1 MLRGL
6 LSFRDRYR
14 ILNYAWCAFFLTFV
28 VWFNYAPFATAIREE
43 LHLTL
48 AQSRTISLCNLALTI
63 PARIIIG
70 TILDRLGPRVTFS
83 AILIYAALP
92 CWAFA
97 GAQNFSQLVLSR
109 LAMGIV
115 GAGFVVGVRLVGDW
129 FESDEIGLAQG
140 IYGGWGNFGSFAS
153 QAFVPIVAL
162 ATAANAGSENWRL
175 AIALSGLVSLGFG
188 ILFYLNV
195 QNTPPGKRYQPAHGG
210 GMEVTSRASFWALTL
225 TNLPLFLVLGS
236 IAWRLQLVGF
246 LTPNTMQQ
254 VWVFL
259 VGLFALQTYH
269 TFEINREV
277 ILGYK
282 IYPAKD
288 RYSAERTLR
297 ERVGQVFILELTYA
311 VSFGSELAV
320 VSMLPEYF
328 EETFNLSRQIA
339 SLVAA
344 TYPLMNLFAR
354 PVGGLISDKIG
365 SRKWALTLTIGGVGV
380 SYLMMSKI
388 NPSMG
393 LPWAI
398 LLTMFC
404 AFFVFAGAGATFGIA
419 PLIERRVTGQI
430 AGNISAYGS
439 VGSVLYAMTYS
450 LLPQTVAGN
459 NAFFQII
466 GITGIVVACLCAL
479 LLKEPKVATGDAE
492 SAIGSR

>member
-1 MLRGL
+1 M
-6 LSFRDRYR
+6 
-14 ILNYAWCAFFLTFV
+14 NYAWVAFFLTFV
-28 VWFNYAPFATAIREE
+28 VWFNYAPFVTVIREE
-43 LHLTL
+43 LHLTI

-129 FESDEIGLAQG
+129 FESDDIGLAQG

-153 QAFVPIVAL
+153 QAFLPIVAL
-162 ATAANAGSENWRL
+162 ANAGFENWRL
-175 AIALSGLVSLGFG
+175 AIALSGLISLGFG
-188 ILFYLNV
+188 VLFYLNV
-195 QNTPPGKRYQPAHGG
+195 QNTPPGKRYQRSDRG
-210 GMEVTSRASFWALTL
+210 GMEVTSRASFWVLTL

-236 IAWRLQLVGF
+236 IAWRLQLVNF
-246 LTPNTMQQ
+246 LTPHTMYQI
-254 VWVFL
+254 WLFL
-259 VGLFALQTYH
+259 VGLFFLQTYH

-277 ILGYK
+277 ILGQT

-288 RYSAERTLR
+288 RYQI
-297 ERVGQVFILELTYA
+297 GQLFILELAYA

-328 EETFNLSRQIA
+328 EETFNLGRQIA

-344 TYPLMNLFAR
+344 TYPLMNLVAR
-354 PVGGLISDKIG
+354 PAGGLISDKSG
-365 SRKWALTLTIGGVGV
+365 SRKWALTLTIGGVGL

-466 GITGIVVACLCAL
+466 GVTGMVVACLCAL
-479 LLKEPKVATGDAE
+479 LLKEPKVAKGDAE
-492 SAIGSR
+492 SVTISR